1 MMIETLPSARIRA
14 TRSRIIAPSLA
25 PIAAS
30 GSSSRMMSAS
40 ECTVRAMAIA
50 WRWPPDS
57 RATGTFSRGTLTPI
71 SSSASRVSL
80 RILRRARN
88 GNGLWTCSRC
98 RNMFCCTSSWLTS
111 ARSWYT
117 QSIPSER
124 AWSTDLSSTSSP
136 LTISRPSSGFW
147 KPEMILISVDLPAP
161 LSPSSPSTSPLR
173 RCTLMSRSAVT
184 GPKRLEMCS
193 TRSTSSEARASS
205 AVTIRS
211 SAKAAPLSHASDV
224 HVDDHRD
231 EDRHAQDE
239 VEVVGV
245 DPLQGQAVAQ
255 DAEEDR
261 AEERADGGALAAGEQ
276 RAADDGR
283 RHGAEHRLRRARGVG
298 RHGARTDRLQHA
310 DQAGEDAAHDEVAD
324 DRHPDVDA
332 GLGSAVLVAADGDRV
347 HAPARAVQENLHPDD
362 DHQRPDQLGVGAA
375 PEDPRERADLVDL
388 LGQRDRLA
396 VDDVRDVDRLR
407 RPLGARH
414 RDRLRVGD
422 DQRQAA
428 EAEQHAERRD
438 ERRHAEDLGE
448 DPVDDADHRAAQQ
461 REDQAPDE
469 PDAALV
475 ELVEHERREQVDRAD
490 RQVDLA
496 RDHEQHLTRRED
508 RERGEVREQRDEVR
522 VREEP
527 VGLHREVPRRQ
538 ERDDDDAALAQRQE
552 PKRHLARAG
561 TQTRLGALRLR

>member
-1 MMIETLPSARIRA
+1 MTIDTRPSSRRRA

-40 ECTVRAMAIA
+40 ELTVRGTAIA

-57 RATGTFSRGTLTPI
+57 FATGTSRRGTFTPI
-71 SSSASRVSL
+71 WSSAVRASCFIARF
-80 RILRRARN
+80 ARN
-88 GNGLWTCSRC
+88 GVGPMRSSRL
-98 RNMFCCTSSWLTS
+98 RNMLWKTESSLTS

-117 QSIPSER
+117 QSIPSEG
-124 AWSTDLSSTSSP
+124 AWSTERSSTSSP
-136 LTISRPSSGFW
+136 LTTSRPSSGFW

-205 AVTIRS
+205 AVRIRS
-211 SAKAAPLSHASDV
+211 SAKGAPLSHASDV

-298 RHGARTDRLQHA
+298 RHRARPDRLQHA
-310 DQAGEDAAHDEVAD
+310 DEAGEDAAHDEVAD
-324 DRHPDVDA
+324 DRHPHVDA
-332 GLGSAVLVAADGDRV
+332 GLGGAVLVAADGDRV
-347 HAPARAVQENLHPDD
+347 HPPARAVEHHLDD
-362 DHQRPDQLGVGAA
+362 DHDDERPDQLGVHAA
-375 PEDPRERADLVDL
+375 AEDLGERPDLVDL
-388 LGQRDRLA
+388 LGQRHRLA
-396 VDDVRDVDRLR
+396 VDDVRDVPRLR
-407 RPLGARH
+407 RHLGARH
-414 RDRLRVGD
+414 RDRLRVRD
-422 DQRQAA
+422 DERQAS

-448 DPVDDADHRAAQQ
+448 DAVDDADHRAAQQ
-461 REDQAPDE
+461 REDQAADE

-496 RDHEQHLTRRED
+496 CDHQQHLARRED